1 MLKDIFVIG
10 ITLQLAA
17 TVLPALSA
25 ETPLPVPADPIPP
38 ATQAPAT
45 QAPAPRS
52 AKRPQRLPADTAQR
66 QPAPPN
72 DPTPLLER
80 DRLILERY
88 LIRVMPKTSH

>member
-17 TVLPALSA
+17 TMLPALSA
-25 ETPLPVPADPIPP
+25 ETPLPAPADPISS
-38 ATQAPAT
+38 AT

-52 AKRPQRLPADTAQR
+52 AKLPQRLPADTAQR

-72 DPTPLLER
+72 DQTPLLER

-88 LIRVMPKTSH
+88 LIRVIPKTSH

>member
-1 MLKDIFVIG
+1 MLKAIFVIG

-25 ETPLPVPADPIPP
+25 ETPLPARSAPIP
-38 ATQAPAT
+38 PAT

-66 QPAPPN
+66 QVAPPN
-72 DPTPLLER
+72 GQTPLLER

-88 LIRVMPKTSH
+88 LIRVIPKTSR

>member
-1 MLKDIFVIG
+1 MLKDLFVIG

-17 TVLPALSA
+17 TVLPSLSA
-25 ETPLPVPADPIPP
+25 ATPLPVPADPIP
-38 ATQAPAT
+38 PAT